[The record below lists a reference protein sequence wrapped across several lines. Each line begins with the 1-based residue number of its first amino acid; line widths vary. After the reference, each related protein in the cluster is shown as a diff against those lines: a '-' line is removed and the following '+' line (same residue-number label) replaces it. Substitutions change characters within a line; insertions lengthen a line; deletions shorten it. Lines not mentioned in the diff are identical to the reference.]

1 MIEGILSLLSS
12 AFCLTSYI
20 EKSSVFPQ
28 PLGPQEERKCFEA
41 LRNGD
46 LSMREVLV
54 SHNMRLVVHIAKKYV
69 DAIDPSDMISIGS
82 IGLLKAI
89 DTFKYDKGT
98 QFATYASRCIE
109 NEILMAI
116 RANKKHKACIS
127 ISSAIGADKEG
138 NEITLM
144 DTLEEPDGDVALKAE
159 REETAGEL
167 RAVLEKILTEREYTI
182 IKYRFGLED
191 CEVLPQREIAKML
204 GISRSYISRI
214 ETKVLG
220 EIKAYLIENG
230 MDLL

>member
-1 MIEGILSLLSS
+1 MIEGILALLSS

-20 EKSSVFPQ
+20 EKNNVFPQ
-28 PLGPQEERKCFEA
+28 PLTIKEEEACFTA
-41 LRNGD
+41 LHAGD
-46 LSMREVLV
+46 NKQRDVLV

-69 DAIDPSDMISIGS
+69 DALDSADMISIGS

-116 RANKKHKACIS
+116 RSNKKHKACIS
-127 ISSAIGADKEG
+127 ITATIGADKEG

-144 DTLEEPDGDVALKAE
+144 DTLEEPDGDVYLKIE
-159 REETAGEL
+159 REEREQEL
-167 RAVLEKILTEREYTI
+167 RSILHKLLDEREYTI
-182 IKYRFGLED
+182 VKYRYGLDD

-214 ETKVLG
+214 ETKVL
-220 EIKAYLIENG
+220 ERLKEYITENQI
-230 MDLL
+230 DL

>member
-1 MIEGILSLLSS
+1 MVEGILALLSS

-20 EKSSVFPQ
+20 EKNNVFPQ
-28 PLGPQEERKCFEA
+28 PLGAKEERACFSA
-41 LRNGD
+41 LHEGD

-69 DAIDPSDMISIGS
+69 DALDSSDMISIGS

-89 DTFKYDKGT
+89 ETFKYDKGT

-116 RANKKHKACIS
+116 RSNKKHKACVS
-127 ISSAIGADKEG
+127 ITSTIGADKDG

-144 DTLEEPDGDVALKAE
+144 DTLEEPEGDIALKAE
-159 REETAGEL
+159 KEETAREL
-167 RAVLEKILTEREYTI
+167 RSILKKLLTKREYTI
-182 IKYRFGLED
+182 IKYRYGLEN
-191 CEVLPQREIAKML
+191 CEILPQREIAKML

-214 ETKVLG
+214 ETKVLSR
-220 EIKAYLIENG
+220 IKEYLTENKI
-230 MDLL
+230 DLT